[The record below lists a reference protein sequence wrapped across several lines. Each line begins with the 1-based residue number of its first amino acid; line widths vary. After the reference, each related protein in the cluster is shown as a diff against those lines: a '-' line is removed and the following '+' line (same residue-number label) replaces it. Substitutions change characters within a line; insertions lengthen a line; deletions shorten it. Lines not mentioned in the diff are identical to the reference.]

1 MPLRYMPPEAIQKG
15 RFGEASDVW
24 AFAVLIWEM
33 LTLGIIPYFDI
44 TNDRELIDLVT
55 SGGLP
60 SRDHMTC
67 ECPDTLW
74 VLMERCWSKVAKNR
88 PKFSELVVALQTIRD
103 ESVGKRTAALVAQ
116 ATNAKDAAEAR
127 AAQERKEKEKLL
139 LEKAALEER
148 VAQHEKFEQDR
159 ARELEQLKQK
169 QAQEQEQVMREAK
182 EAIAKCLREEERQ
195 RQEMLEKNEQLLLHA
210 DAKQR
215 EWLRLQE
222 RIREERRGE
231 EVNRNLEKLRQKFK
245 EALQA
250 AGMMQIGVRVW
261 TERSWRQITLE
272 VRSSD
277 TIDMVKS
284 KIQDEEGIP
293 PDQQPLI
300 FAGKAA
306 YAGPVFDLHVPL
318 HCLHAAARR

>member
-1 MPLRYMPPEAIQKG
+1 MPPEAIQKG

-33 LTLGIIPYFDI
+33 LTLGMIPYFDI
-44 TNDRELIDLVT
+44 TNDRELIDFVT

-148 VAQHEKFEQDR
+148 LARFSPQPQAEKKKMSKKKWKSSSRPGR
-159 ARELEQLKQK
+159 ARPSPS
-169 QAQEQEQVMREAK
+169 
-182 EAIAKCLREEERQ
+182 
-195 RQEMLEKNEQLLLHA
+195 
-210 DAKQR
+210 
-215 EWLRLQE
+215 
-222 RIREERRGE
+222 RRS
-231 EVNRNLEKLRQKFK
+231 R
-245 EALQA
+245 ATPST
-250 AGMMQIGVRVW
+250 W
-261 TERSWRQITLE
+261 
-272 VRSSD
+272 
-277 TIDMVKS
+277 
-284 KIQDEEGIP
+284 
-293 PDQQPLI
+293 
-300 FAGKAA
+300 
-306 YAGPVFDLHVPL
+306 
-318 HCLHAAARR
+318 

>member
-33 LTLGIIPYFDI
+33 LTLGMIPYFDI
-44 TNDRELIDLVT
+44 TNDRELIDFVT

-148 VAQHEKFEQDR
+148 LAQHEKFEQDR

-169 QAQEQEQVMREAK
+169 QAQEQEQVMCEAK
-182 EAIAKCLREEERQ
+182 EAMAEKEREMERLWA
-195 RQEMLEKNEQLLLHA
+195 RIPGNGRLGSGMEFSTIPRRKNAAFAVA
-210 DAKQR
+210 D
-215 EWLRLQE
+215 E
-222 RIREERRGE
+222 RPGLSQPPQHRAQQSLVRR
-231 EVNRNLEKLRQKFK
+231 VSNRRCSK
-245 EALQA
+245 EAS
-250 AGMMQIGVRVW
+250 VRY
-261 TERSWRQITLE
+261 E
-272 VRSSD
+272 
-277 TIDMVKS
+277 
-284 KIQDEEGIP
+284 
-293 PDQQPLI
+293 I
-300 FAGKAA
+300 F
-306 YAGPVFDLHVPL
+306 VV
-318 HCLHAAARR
+318 

>member
-44 TNDRELIDLVT
+44 TNDRELIDFVT

-148 VAQHEKFEQDR
+148 L
-159 ARELEQLKQK
+159 ARFSLQP
-169 QAQEQEQVMREAK
+169 QAEIFVK
-182 EAIAKCLREEERQ
+182 
-195 RQEMLEKNEQLLLHA
+195 
-210 DAKQR
+210 
-215 EWLRLQE
+215 
-222 RIREERRGE
+222 
-231 EVNRNLEKLRQKFK
+231 
-245 EALQA
+245 
-250 AGMMQIGVRVW
+250 
-261 TERSWRQITLE
+261 TLTGQTWIIK
-272 VRSSD
+272 VDSD
-277 TIDMVKS
+277 TTIRRIKS
-284 KIQDEEGIP
+284 RIEDEKGP
-293 PDQQPLI
+293 PADEQRLI
-300 FAGKAA
+300 FAGRQLEDGRTVVDYNIEHGATLHLVVRLRNGCFG
-306 YAGPVFDLHVPL
+306 AGTLIRMADGR
-318 HCLHAAARR
+318 CS

>member
-44 TNDRELIDLVT
+44 TNDRELIDFVT

-127 AAQERKEKEKLL
+127 AAQERKEKDKLL

-148 VAQHEKFEQDR
+148 L
-159 ARELEQLKQK
+159 ARFSLQP
-169 QAQEQEQVMREAK
+169 QAEIFVK
-182 EAIAKCLREEERQ
+182 
-195 RQEMLEKNEQLLLHA
+195 
-210 DAKQR
+210 
-215 EWLRLQE
+215 
-222 RIREERRGE
+222 
-231 EVNRNLEKLRQKFK
+231 
-245 EALQA
+245 
-250 AGMMQIGVRVW
+250 
-261 TERSWRQITLE
+261 TLTGQTWIIK
-272 VRSSD
+272 VDSD
-277 TIDMVKS
+277 TTIRRIKS
-284 KIQDEEGIP
+284 RIEDEKGP
-293 PDQQPLI
+293 PADEQRLI
-300 FAGKAA
+300 FAGRQLEDGRTVVDYNIEHGATLHLVVRLRNGCFG
-306 YAGPVFDLHVPL
+306 AGTLIRMADGR
-318 HCLHAAARR
+318 CS